1 MGIKACY
8 ISGEQDNESVRKDVV
23 KGRYHIV
30 YFTPEMI
37 LSNRRWR
44 EMLIGDVYTHQLRAF
59 IVDEAH
65 TVKKWYIIACIA
77 YNINNYIYY
86 SI

>member
-1 MGIKACY
+1 MGCNQPNII

-23 KGRYHIV
+23 KGRYQIV
-30 YFTPEMI
+30 HFTPEMI

-44 EMLIGDVYTHQLRAF
+44 EMLIGDVYTLK
-59 IVDEAH
+59 E
-65 TVKKWYIIACIA
+65 WYIIVCIA
-77 YNINNYIYY
+77 YNVINSLIFVYYIYC

>member
-8 ISGEQDNESVRKDVV
+8 ISGEKDNESVKKDVV
-23 KGRYHIV
+23 KGRYQIV

-37 LSNRRWR
+37 LTNRRWR
-44 EMLIGDVYTHQLRAF
+44 EMLIGDVYTHQLKAF

-65 TVKKWYIIACIA
+65 TVKKGISLYCI
-77 YNINNYIYY
+77 YYYYNNYN
-86 SI
+86 

>member
-8 ISGEQDNESVRKDVV
+8 ISREQDNEGVRKDVV
-23 KGRYHIV
+23 KGRYQIV
-30 YFTPEMI
+30 TPEMI
-37 LSNRRWR
+37 VSNRRWR

-65 TVKKWYIIACIA
+65 TVKKWYIIVRIA
-77 YNINNYIYY
+77 YKYN
-86 SI
+86 